1 MLVWWV
7 LEKLGI
13 ICCIYNVI
21 LLHVI
26 LLSHLFGYGKPEEG
40 NISHDPDSPFLDEV
54 NVFGLLVLSNDH
66 GIGLQD
72 AHVGLAGQDQ
82 KDVGIQLIKEIQ
94 RFQELNGDV
103 QLLEHRLLDVF
114 YES

>member
-1 MLVWWV
+1 
-7 LEKLGI
+7 
-13 ICCIYNVI
+13 
-21 LLHVI
+21 
-26 LLSHLFGYGKPEEG
+26 
-40 NISHDPDSPFLDEV
+40 
-54 NVFGLLVLSNDH
+54 LSNDH
-66 GIGLQD
+66 GIGLKD

-82 KDVGIQLIKEIQ
+82 EDVGIQLIKEIQ

>member
-1 MLVWWV
+1 
-7 LEKLGI
+7 
-13 ICCIYNVI
+13 
-21 LLHVI
+21 
-26 LLSHLFGYGKPEEG
+26 
-40 NISHDPDSPFLDEV
+40 
-54 NVFGLLVLSNDH
+54 LSNDH

-82 KDVGIQLIKEIQ
+82 EDVGIQLIKEIQ